1 MAEKKSIYKKGKRNP
16 NGYYSNKRKRKEKIT
31 IIIALVLFI
40 FSLVMSF
47 LDKNDI
53 FTWNDLN
60 NATGTLNGP
69 VNPNSDFSIYYLDVG
84 QGDCTIIKSDDSV
97 MMIDTSTQNHS
108 LDIQEA
114 LMSLSIQKID
124 YLIITHQ
131 HDDHMGSA
139 KDIID
144 KYEVANIIMP
154 KLSDINMVTTTGY
167 ENLLKSIANRNV
179 NAIPATVGESFKLG
193 DATVQIFSPSQQ
205 DEDLNNMSV
214 VLKVVYDETSFIFQ
228 GDAEKPIEKQLLN
241 SDFDL
246 SADIIKLGH
255 HGSNT
260 SSTDKYLKA
269 VNPKYA
275 IISCGADNSYGHPH
289 DEVIERLMKN
299 NISFYVTAQ
308 AGDITV
314 TSDGKNI
321 NVQTQN
327 KEWLPIY
334 E

>member
-1 MAEKKSIYKKGKRNP
+1 MAEKKSIYKGGKRNP

-31 IIIALVLFI
+31 IIIALILFI

-69 VNPNSDFSIYYLDVG
+69 VNPDSNFSIYYLDVG
-84 QGDCTIIKSDDSV
+84 QGDCTIIKSNESV

-108 LDIQEA
+108 LNIQEA
-114 LMSLSIQKID
+114 LKSLSIRKID

-139 KDIID
+139 KDLID
-144 KYEVANIIMP
+144 NYQVDNIIMP
-154 KLSDINMVTTTGY
+154 KLSEINMVTTTSY
-167 ENLLKSIANRNV
+167 ENLLKSIVNNKV
-179 NAIPATVGESFKLG
+179 NAIPATVGESFWLG
-193 DATVQIFSPSQQ
+193 DATVQILSPSKQ

-214 VLKVVYDETSFIFQ
+214 VLKVVYGETSFIFQ

-289 DEVIERLMKN
+289 DEVIERLKKN
-299 NISFYVTAQ
+299 NIIFYVTAQ

-321 NVQTQN
+321 DVQTQN

>member
-1 MAEKKSIYKKGKRNP
+1 MAEKKSIYRKGKRNP

-60 NATGTLNGP
+60 NTTGALNGP
-69 VNPNSDFSIYYLDVG
+69 VNPDSSFSIYYLDVG
-84 QGDCTIIKSDDSV
+84 QGDCTIIKSNDNV
-97 MMIDTSTQNHS
+97 MMIDTSTKNHT

-114 LMSLSIQKID
+114 LKSLSIEKID
-124 YLIITHQ
+124 YLVITHQ

-179 NAIPATVGESFKLG
+179 NAIQATVGESFKLG

-214 VLKVVYDETSFIFQ
+214 VLKVVYGETSFIFQ
-228 GDAEKPIEKQLLN
+228 GDAEKTVEKQLLN

-246 SADIIKLGH
+246 NADVIKLGH

-260 SSTDKYLKA
+260 SSTEKYLKA
-269 VNPKYA
+269 VNPQYA

-289 DEVIERLMKN
+289 DEVIDRLKNN
-299 NISFYVTAQ
+299 NISFFVTAQ
-308 AGDITV
+308 TGDVTV

-321 NVQTQN
+321 DIQTKN

>member
-1 MAEKKSIYKKGKRNP
+1 MAEKKSIYRKGKRNP

-60 NATGTLNGP
+60 NTTGALNGP
-69 VNPNSDFSIYYLDVG
+69 VNPDSSFSIYYLDVG
-84 QGDCTIIKSDDSV
+84 QGDCTIIKSNDNV
-97 MMIDTSTQNHS
+97 MMIDTSTKNHT

-114 LMSLSIQKID
+114 LKSLSIEKID
-124 YLIITHQ
+124 YLVITHQ

-214 VLKVVYDETSFIFQ
+214 VLKVVYGETSFIFQ
-228 GDAEKPIEKQLLN
+228 GDAEKTVEKQLLN

-246 SADIIKLGH
+246 NADVIKLGH

-260 SSTDKYLKA
+260 SSTEKYLKA
-269 VNPKYA
+269 VNPQYA

-289 DEVIERLMKN
+289 DEVIDRLKNN
-299 NISFYVTAQ
+299 NISFFVTAQ
-308 AGDITV
+308 TGDVTV

-321 NVQTQN
+321 DIQTKN

>member
-1 MAEKKSIYKKGKRNP
+1 MAEKKSIYKGGKRNP

-31 IIIALVLFI
+31 IIIALILFI

-69 VNPNSDFSIYYLDVG
+69 VNPDSNFSIYYLVVG
-84 QGDCTIIKSDDSV
+84 QGDCTIIKSNESV

-108 LDIQEA
+108 LNIQEA
-114 LMSLSIQKID
+114 LKSLSIRKID

-139 KDIID
+139 KDLID
-144 KYEVANIIMP
+144 NYQVDNIIMP
-154 KLSDINMVTTTGY
+154 KLSEINMVTTTSY
-167 ENLLKSIANRNV
+167 ENLLKSIVNNKV
-179 NAIPATVGESFKLG
+179 NAIPATVGESFWLG
-193 DATVQIFSPSQQ
+193 DATVQILSPSKQ

-214 VLKVVYDETSFIFQ
+214 VLKVVYGETSFIFQ

-289 DEVIERLMKN
+289 DEVIERLKKN
-299 NISFYVTAQ
+299 NIIFYVTAQ

-321 NVQTQN
+321 DVQTQN

>member
-1 MAEKKSIYKKGKRNP
+1 MAEKKSIYRKGKRNP

-60 NATGTLNGP
+60 NTTGALNGP
-69 VNPNSDFSIYYLDVG
+69 VNPDSSFSIYYLDVG
-84 QGDCTIIKSDDSV
+84 QGDCTIIKSNDNV
-97 MMIDTSTQNHS
+97 MMIDTSTKNHT

-114 LMSLSIQKID
+114 LKSLSIEKID
-124 YLIITHQ
+124 YLVITHQ

-214 VLKVVYDETSFIFQ
+214 VLKVVYGETSFIFQ
-228 GDAEKPIEKQLLN
+228 GDAEKTVEKQLLN

-246 SADIIKLGH
+246 NADVIKLGH

-260 SSTDKYLKA
+260 SSTEKYLKA
-269 VNPKYA
+269 VNPQYA

-289 DEVIERLMKN
+289 DEVIDRLKNN
-299 NISFYVTAQ
+299 NISFFVTAQ
-308 AGDITV
+308 TGDVTV
-314 TSDGKNI
+314 TSDGENI
-321 NVQTQN
+321 DIQTQN

>member
-16 NGYYSNKRKRKEKIT
+16 NGYYSNKRKKKEKVAIVIA
-31 IIIALVLFI
+31 IILFA
-40 FSLVMSF
+40 FSLLMSF
-47 LDKNDI
+47 LENNGI
-53 FTWNDLN
+53 YSWNDLN
-60 NATGTLNGP
+60 NDTGTLNGP
-69 VNPNSDFSIYYLDVG
+69 VNPDSNFSIYYLDVG
-84 QGDCTIIKSDDSV
+84 QGDCTIIKSNESV

-108 LDIQEA
+108 LNIQEA
-114 LMSLSIQKID
+114 LKSLSIQKID

-144 KYEVANIIMP
+144 KYQVDNIIMP
-154 KLSDINMVTTTGY
+154 KLSEINMVTTTNY
-167 ENLLKSIANRNV
+167 ENLLKSIVNNKV
-179 NAIPATVGESFKLG
+179 NAIPATVGDSFNLG
-193 DATVQIFSPSQQ
+193 EATVQIFSPSQQ

-214 VLKVVYDETSFIFQ
+214 VLKVTYGETSFIFQ
-228 GDAEKPIEKQLLN
+228 GDAEKAIEKQLLN

-246 SADIIKLGH
+246 SADVIKVGH

-269 VNPKYA
+269 VNPQYA

-289 DEVIERLMKN
+289 NEVIDRLKKN
-299 NISFYVTAQ
+299 EIDFFVTAQ
-308 AGDITV
+308 TGDITV

-321 NVQTQN
+321 SVTTQN

>member
-40 FSLVMSF
+40 FSLIMSF

-69 VNPNSDFSIYYLDVG
+69 VNPDSNFSIYYLDVG

-97 MMIDTSTQNHS
+97 MMIDTSTKNHS

-114 LMSLSIQKID
+114 LMSLSIDKID
-124 YLIITHQ
+124 YLVITHQ

-144 KYEVANIIMP
+144 KYEVKNIIMP
-154 KLSDINMVTTTGY
+154 KLSEINMVTTTSY
-167 ENLLKSIANRNV
+167 ENLLKSIANKKI
-179 NAIPATVGESFKLG
+179 NAIPATVGEYFWLG
-193 DATVQIFSPSQQ
+193 DATVQILSPSKQ
-205 DEDLNNMSV
+205 DEDLNNMSI
-214 VLKVVYDETSFIFQ
+214 VLKVVYGETKFIFQ
-228 GDAEKPIEKQLLN
+228 GDAEKTVEKQLLN

-246 SADIIKLGH
+246 DADIIKLGH

-289 DEVIERLMKN
+289 DEVIERLKKN
-299 NISFYVTAQ
+299 NIGFYVTAQ
-308 AGDITV
+308 TGDITV

-321 NVQTQN
+321 DIQTQN

>member
-1 MAEKKSIYKKGKRNP
+1 MAEKQSIYRDGKRNS
-16 NGYYSNKRKRKEKIT
+16 NGYNSNKRKRKEKLT
-31 IIIALVLFI
+31 IVIAIVLLI
-40 FSLVMSF
+40 FSFVISCLE
-47 LDKNDI
+47 KYDI

-60 NATGTLNGP
+60 KTTGALNGP
-69 VNPNSDFSIYYLDVG
+69 VNPDSSFSIYYLDVG
-84 QGDCTIIKSDDSV
+84 QGDCTIIKSNDNV
-97 MMIDTSTQNHS
+97 MMIDTSTKNHT

-114 LMSLSIQKID
+114 LKSLSIEKID
-124 YLIITHQ
+124 YLVITHQ

-167 ENLLKSIANRNV
+167 ESLLKSIANRNV

-214 VLKVVYDETSFIFQ
+214 VLKVVYGETSFIFQ
-228 GDAEKPIEKQLLN
+228 GDAEKTVEKQLLN
-241 SDFDL
+241 SDYDL
-246 SADIIKLGH
+246 NADVIKLGH

-260 SSTDKYLKA
+260 SSTEKYLKA
-269 VNPKYA
+269 VNPQYA

-289 DEVIERLMKN
+289 DEVIDRLKNN
-299 NISFYVTAQ
+299 NISFFVTAQ
-308 AGDITV
+308 TGDVTV
-314 TSDGKNI
+314 TSDGENI
-321 NVQTQN
+321 DIQTQN

>member
-1 MAEKKSIYKKGKRNP
+1 MAEKKSIYRDGKRNS
-16 NGYYSNKRKRKEKIT
+16 NGYNSNKRKRKEKIT

-60 NATGTLNGP
+60 NETGSLNGP
-69 VNPNSDFSIYYLDVG
+69 VNPDSSFSIYYLDVG
-84 QGDCTIIKSDDSV
+84 QGDCTIIKSNDNV
-97 MMIDTSTQNHS
+97 MMIDTSTKNHT

-114 LMSLSIQKID
+114 LKSLSIEKID
-124 YLIITHQ
+124 YLVITHQ

-139 KDIID
+139 KDIVD

-214 VLKVVYDETSFIFQ
+214 VLKVVYGETSFIFQ
-228 GDAEKPIEKQLLN
+228 GDAEKTVEKQLLN
-241 SDFDL
+241 SDYDL
-246 SADIIKLGH
+246 NADVIKLGH

-260 SSTDKYLKA
+260 SSTEKYLKA
-269 VNPKYA
+269 VNPQYA

-289 DEVIERLMKN
+289 DEVIDRLKNN
-299 NISFYVTAQ
+299 NISFFVTAQ
-308 AGDITV
+308 TGDVTV
-314 TSDGKNI
+314 TSDGENI
-321 NVQTQN
+321 DIQTQN

>member
-1 MAEKKSIYKKGKRNP
+1 MAEKKSIYKSGKRNP

-31 IIIALVLFI
+31 IIIALILFI

-47 LDKNDI
+47 LDKNDV

-60 NATGTLNGP
+60 NGTGTLNGP
-69 VNPNSDFSIYYLDVG
+69 VNPDSNFSIYYLDVG
-84 QGDCTIIKSDDSV
+84 QGDCTIIKSNESV

-139 KDIID
+139 KDLID
-144 KYEVANIIMP
+144 NYQVDNIIMP
-154 KLSDINMVTTTGY
+154 KLSEINMVTTTNY
-167 ENLLKSIANRNV
+167 ENLLKSIVNNKV
-179 NAIPATVGESFKLG
+179 NAIPATVGKSFCLG
-193 DATVQIFSPSQQ
+193 DATVQILSPSKQ

-214 VLKVVYDETSFIFQ
+214 VLKVVYGETSFIFQ

-289 DEVIERLMKN
+289 DEVIERLKN
-299 NISFYVTAQ
+299 NNIFFYVTAQ

-321 NVQTQN
+321 DVQTQN

>member
-1 MAEKKSIYKKGKRNP
+1 MAEKKSIYKRGKRNP

-40 FSLVMSF
+40 FSLAMSF
-47 LDKNDI
+47 LEKNDI
-53 FTWNDLN
+53 FSWNDLN

-69 VNPNSDFSIYYLDVG
+69 VNPDSSFSIYYLDVG
-84 QGDCTIIKSDDSV
+84 QGDCTIVKSNESV
-97 MMIDTSTQNHS
+97 MMIDTSTQNHT

-114 LMSLSIQKID
+114 LKSLSIDKID
-124 YLIITHQ
+124 YLVITHQ

-144 KYEVANIIMP
+144 KYQVENIIMP
-154 KLSDINMVTTTGY
+154 KLSEINMVTTTSY
-167 ENLLKSIANRNV
+167 ENLLKSIVNNNV
-179 NAIPATVGESFKLG
+179 NAISSTVGESFWLG
-193 DATVQIFSPSQQ
+193 DASVQIFSPSKQ
-205 DEDLNNMSV
+205 DEDLNNMSI
-214 VLKVVYDETSFIFQ
+214 VLKVVYGETKFIFQ
-228 GDAEKPIEKQLLN
+228 GDAEKAVEKQLLN

-246 SADIIKLGH
+246 FADIIKLGH

-289 DEVIERLMKN
+289 DEVIERLRKN
-299 NISFYVTAQ
+299 NISFYITAQ
-308 AGDITV
+308 TGDITV

-321 NVQTQN
+321 DIQTQN